1 MYHLY
6 NVHSYIC
13 IYSKRSSDLYL
24 SIQDC
29 SPNSDLNDP
38 GRELKCIFPKIP
50 AEYLDDIIN
59 GSLELTYSLVA
70 ASVPGLDNL
79 HLMLQFVFVFVDDP
93 VITPF
98 NGTIS
103 YHPGSSMSISVTV
116 SVYSYVR
123 TYVYNVAMCIVYPI
137 FRGQILMWLKTVNC
151 KLKLVIDCV
160 VIS

>member
-1 MYHLY
+1 MYNY
-6 NVHSYIC
+6 G
-13 IYSKRSSDLYL
+13 L

-79 HLMLQFVFVFVDDP
+79 HLMSQFVFAFVDDP
-93 VITPF
+93 VLTPF
-98 NGTIS
+98 NETIS
-103 YHPGSSMSISVTV
+103 YQPGSSMTISINV
-116 SVYSYVR
+116 SIYAYIHS
-123 TYVYNVAMCIVYPI
+123 
-137 FRGQILMWLKTVNC
+137 L
-151 KLKLVIDCV
+151 
-160 VIS
+160 